1 MIRVRQVTMKRRSRP
16 SRANLTTAMDR
27 DDTEISMSSRPVPIF
42 FEPGAPPPVLPLPTC
57 QTSFL
62 HANITDTATIWRQ
75 EVCRPSRRGRE
86 AVSAMQSVNRA
97 RMSSPYPRSTVTIPG
112 VNVAAHT
119 SKLVNRHPSPM
130 SDLTDSEASS
140 TCSTSEASEGPSDL
154 GEPIPK
160 PPGDVARPKRGGYNL
175 AKALGWPNEKLEKLR
190 V

>member
-1 MIRVRQVTMKRRSRP
+1 
-16 SRANLTTAMDR
+16 
-27 DDTEISMSSRPVPIF
+27 MSSRPVPIF

-62 HANITDTATIWRQ
+62 YVDISDTATIWRQ
-75 EVCRPSRRGRE
+75 EVCRPSRRNRQ
-86 AVSAMQSVNRA
+86 AVSATQSVNRA
-97 RMSSPYPRSTVTIPG
+97 RISSPYPRSPVTIPG
-112 VNVAAHT
+112 VDVATHGPHI
-119 SKLVNRHPSPM
+119 SKLVNRHPSPI